1 MIIQIQIRNVYG
13 EEKAYPMND
22 AAKCI
27 ANIAGT
33 KTLTRCTLL
42 NVLAMGCDIEE
53 LDRYGK
59 PSRTIKGG
67 PERRYGDIAHIR
79 IA

>member
-1 MIIQIQIRNVYG
+1 MIKLQIHIRNVYG
-13 EEKAYPMND
+13 NDVAYPAND

-33 KTLTRCTLL
+33 KTLTRASLL
-42 NVLAMGCDIEE
+42 NVLAMGIDIEE
-53 LDRYGK
+53 LDRHGNV
-59 PSRTIKGG
+59 SRTIKGG
-67 PERRYGDIAHIR
+67 SVRSYSELPR